1 MKKIGLLITAAGR
14 GVRFGGPESKSFGV
28 TISGRPMVVH
38 TLCQFSGVA
47 RITEAIVTV
56 LPEDGARLKALLAN
70 ETLSFDYDVVVGGE
84 TRAASV
90 YNGLKLFQ
98 DVDVVLIH
106 DAARPYVSR
115 DLILRVLKHVGECAV
130 VPGIAVVDTIKRV
143 EKGMVVETLPRE
155 ALVSVQTPQLFSYSD
170 LMAAYDQISVSD
182 PRLTD
187 EAMLMELAGFPVRVV
202 AGEKENF
209 KITFASDLA
218 LKA

>member
-28 TISGRPMVVH
+28 KIGGRPMVLH
-38 TLCQFSGVA
+38 TLCQFSGLD

-56 LPEDGARLKALLAN
+56 LPEDVARLKTLLAY
-70 ETLSFDYDVVVGGE
+70 ETLSFDCDVVTGGE

-90 YNGLKLFQ
+90 YNGLKLFGN
-98 DVDVVLIH
+98 VDAVLIH

-115 DLILRVLKHVGECAV
+115 ELISRVLKHVGESAV

-143 EKGMVVETLPRE
+143 EKGRVVETLPRE
-155 ALVSVQTPQLFSYSD
+155 SMVSVQTPQLFSYSE
-170 LMAAYDQISVSD
+170 LMSAYEQISVSD

-202 AGEKENF
+202 AGETGNF
-209 KITFASDLA
+209 KITYA
-218 LKA
+218 LDVTLKT